1 MHTCMQRRR
10 SLQRTQAGAHSA
22 REGASVAGGRLNR
35 RAQACRAA
43 CACRN
48 YGPRALPPKAFFA
61 CRVQAMDASGLLALQ
76 QLPTG
81 SQWAWA
87 ATRPSEAELRA
98 CGLPG
103 SEWSSPAQPRAR
115 DVPQAR
121 NLLLLLHG
129 LGGQLSRHV
138 RPGASVGYVQA
149 TRISLPRCVC
159 VPDAQGGLPAG
170 PRDCTYWVRV
180 PASAVSYV
188 PRTVAPQATSRR
200 ASRRWV
206 GRWRCP
212 RRRPSR
218 CARRCRSPPACLV
231 RVRVRVRVRV
241 S

>member
-1 MHTCMQRRR
+1 M
-10 SLQRTQAGAHSA
+10 A
-22 REGASVAGGRLNR
+22 V
-35 RAQACRAA
+35 
-43 CACRN
+43 
-48 YGPRALPPKAFFA
+48 
-61 CRVQAMDASGLLALQ
+61 DASGLLALQ

-103 SEWSSPAQPRAR
+103 SEWSSPAQPQAR

-170 PRDCTYWVRV
+170 PHVLYVYCTYVLGTRTRLGRV
-180 PASAVSYV
+180 TCV
-188 PRTVAPQATSRR
+188 P
-200 ASRRWV
+200 
-206 GRWRCP
+206 WR
-212 RRRPSR
+212 
-218 CARRCRSPPACLV
+218 ARRVLRLGDLPQPPAQRGRRGGGRRGGLVYRLIRIYCGVPFRYRYCLCV
-231 RVRVRVRVRV
+231 CGGGHGRLTRERCVCGYLFRVCV
-241 S
+241 SVNCKF

>member
-1 MHTCMQRRR
+1 MLRKV
-10 SLQRTQAGAHSA
+10 QRTQAGRAHGAA
-22 REGASVAGGRLNR
+22 REGASVAGGRLNSRAEAR
-35 RAQACRAA
+35 RQFANLYGRAVSTYFLTA
-43 CACRN
+43 
-48 YGPRALPPKAFFA
+48 PPEAFFA
-61 CRVQAMDASGLLALQ
+61 QSASMRAVDASGLLALQ

-103 SEWSSPAQPRAR
+103 SEWSSPVQPQAR
-115 DVPQAR
+115 NVPQAR

-138 RPGASVGYVQA
+138 SPGACVGYVQA
-149 TRISLPRCVC
+149 TRISLPRCV
-159 VPDAQGGLPAG
+159 PDAQGGLPVL
-170 PRDCTYWVRV
+170 YV

-188 PRTVAPQATSRR
+188 PRIVAPQATSRR
-200 ASRRWV
+200 ASPRWV

-218 CARRCRSPPACLV
+218 CERRCRFPPACP
-231 RVRVRVRVRV
+231 VRVRVRVRV